1 MNRRDEEEQKEEADR
16 RKFLMGFQAFAK
28 HITGRSR

>member
-16 RKFLMGFQAFAK
+16 RKFLMGSQAFSRY
-28 HITGRSR
+28 ITGRSR